1 MKLLVDMAERGWI
14 GDGLVRMGIR
24 RMLRRRLQEVAQP
37 DDDSAL
43 AAKQKFVDE
52 MRHQPIAIETR
63 KANEQH
69 YELPASFFEHV
80 LGPQLKYSSAY
91 WGPDTHTLDQAE
103 EKMLALT
110 SERAGLKDGLSIL
123 ELGCGWGSLSL
134 WMACN
139 FPSSRI
145 VSISNSQSQK
155 AFIDSRKKQ
164 LSLGN
169 LEVITGDMNAFEPED
184 RFDRVVSVEMFEHMR
199 NWHRL
204 LKRISQWL
212 KPGGKLFL
220 HFFSHRDTAYP
231 YETEGDDNWMGRH
244 FFTGGI
250 MPSDDLIQFLD
261 TDLKVESHWQ
271 VDGRHYQKTTEAWL
285 ENMDA
290 KRSTI
295 LKIMKS
301 TYGNK
306 DAKRWLQRWRMFFM
320 ACGELFGYQD
330 GGVWLVTHYRLGK
343 AS

>member
-1 MKLLVDMAERGWI
+1 MKLFVDMAELGWI
-14 GDGLVRMGIR
+14 GDGLIRMGIG
-24 RMLRRRLQEVAQP
+24 RMLRRRLQEIAQP
-37 DDDSAL
+37 DDDLAL
-43 AAKQKFVDE
+43 TAKQKFVDE
-52 MRHQPIAIETR
+52 MRNQPIAIETG

-91 WGPDTHTLDQAE
+91 WGSDTLTLDQAE

-110 SERAGLKDGLSIL
+110 GQRAGLKDGLSIL

-134 WMACN
+134 WMARN
-139 FPSSRI
+139 FPNSRI
-145 VSISNSQSQK
+145 LSISNSQSQK
-155 AFIDSRKKQ
+155 AFIESRKEQ
-164 LSLGN
+164 LSLSN
-169 LEVITGDMNAFEPED
+169 LEVITNDMNTFEPND

-204 LKRISQWL
+204 LGRISQWL

-261 TDLKVESHWQ
+261 IDLKVESHWQ

-295 LKIMKS
+295 LDIMKS
-301 TYGNK
+301 TYGKK
-306 DAKRWLQRWRMFFM
+306 DARRWLQRWRMFFM
-320 ACGELFGYQD
+320 ACGELFGYRN

-343 AS
+343 AG